1 MMQRFFF
8 NSSRIPCYEQ
18 DNFIFLKK
26 KKKKLVENPS
36 DGYAKNGNTTTISN
50 ALSIITGK
58 FSMNMKQCQ
67 IGC

>member
-18 DNFIFLKK
+18 DNFIFKE